1 MSYRLRGAV
10 LDGYPL
16 RTVSPHGRL
25 LVAAVRTAIVYAI
38 LRIFAYRVVIL
49 QVRILIAIPLF
60 VMHDSI
66 VSATDFSEASSR
78 ALTFAADLADRLG
91 ASLHVLHVV
100 PGEGGYSTTPE
111 LPMADEKQLRHDLA
125 DQLRR
130 VLPDGASSGAKAL
143 EPTHALV
150 EGPDVA
156 DAVERYATEVAAGL
170 LVIGTHGR
178 GGVRRLLLG
187 SVAERTIHHTTRDVL
202 AVRKR
207 ARTGPLTHLLVPVDF
222 SVHSQQAVRRG
233 KQLAALYDARVSLLF
248 VAEQRTV
255 PVFSDTGLPS
265 FTVREMDDTIVENA
279 PRALAALDADVSVDV
294 PDEASDD
301 SARKDTTPQTAHHVR
316 RGSVDEA
323 IVAFVEEETVDLI
336 VMGSHGVGGTE
347 RRLLGNTT
355 AQVLRSAACP
365 VYVVAAAPLH
375 AD

>member
-1 MSYRLRGAV
+1 M
-10 LDGYPL
+10 
-16 RTVSPHGRL
+16 
-25 LVAAVRTAIVYAI
+25 
-38 LRIFAYRVVIL
+38 
-49 QVRILIAIPLF
+49 AIPLF

-66 VSATDFSEASSR
+66 VSATDFSEASAR
-78 ALTFAADLADRLG
+78 ALTFAGDIADRVG

-100 PGEGGYSTTPE
+100 PGEGGYATTPE
-111 LPMADEKQLRHDLA
+111 LPKADEKQLRRDLA

-130 VLPDGASSGAKAL
+130 VLPDEATSSAEAL
-143 EPTHALV
+143 EATHALV
-150 EGPDVA
+150 QGPDVA

-187 SVAERTIHHTTRDVL
+187 SVAERIIHHTTRDVL

-265 FTVREMDDTIVENA
+265 FTVREMDDAIVENA

-301 SARKDTTPQTAHHVR
+301 SAPNGTGTTLQTAHHVR